1 MKEDVEIYKVMLE
14 LAEDENV
21 ELMEEN
27 QRLKTLVGALKGY
40 NTFLEKKNKELVL
53 EYDNLTAIEK
63 RLN

>member
-1 MKEDVEIYKVMLE
+1 MREDVEIYKVMLE

-27 QRLKTLVGALKGY
+27 QRLKTLVEALKGY